1 MPTQLIV
8 ALDVDRQADAER
20 LVDQAGDAVT
30 WFKIGKQLFTRCG
43 PPIVAR
49 LKDAGKRVFLD
60 LKFHD
65 IPNTVH
71 QAVAA
76 AIDIGADIVNVH
88 ASGGLPMLEAAAKA
102 RRGDALVIAVTV
114 LTSIDEPTF
123 HGVGFFGTIADQVAR
138 LARLAQQAGLDG
150 VVASGRESALI
161 RATCGAAFV
170 QVIPGIRPATAG
182 ADDQQRT
189 MTPGDAARAG
199 AHYIVVGRPVTH
211 APSPGEAARAILAEL
226 AAAQS
231 GRQGGQ
237 PV

>member
-1 MPTQLIV
+1 MPHATHLIV

-20 LVDQAGDAVT
+20 LIDQCGDAVT
-30 WFKIGKQLFTRCG
+30 WFKIGKQLFTRSG

-49 LKDAGKRVFLD
+49 LKAARKQVFLD

-65 IPNTVH
+65 IPNTVN

-76 AIDIGADIVNVH
+76 AIDIGADLVNVH
-88 ASGGLPMLEAAAKA
+88 ASGGRPMLEAAAKA
-102 RRGDALVIAVTV
+102 RHGAAQVIAVTV
-114 LTSIDEPTF
+114 LTSIDEATF
-123 HGVGFFGTIADQVAR
+123 HEVGFPGTIPDQVVR

-161 RATCGAAFV
+161 RLACGPDFV
-170 QVIPGIRPATAG
+170 QVIPGIRPATAA

-199 AHYIVVGRPVTH
+199 AHYIVVGRPITH
-211 APSPGEAARAILAEL
+211 AASPSDAARAITAEL
-226 AAAQS
+226 AAAAS
-231 GRQGGQ
+231 GQTR
-237 PV
+237 